1 LQLSKK
7 TWPPYPHELLH
18 EAIFPYHPR
27 SLHMGR
33 KQSASVTKL
42 LQPVRKILKVLM
54 NPVTNDVIFYQ
65 DSKMAKETLLLLR
78 VIEG

>member
-1 LQLSKK
+1 LSKK
-7 TWPPYPHELLH
+7 KLGLL
-18 EAIFPYHPR
+18 ILMSF
-27 SLHMGR
+27 SM
-33 KQSASVTKL
+33 KQSAPIILAACTWEENRALRRQL

-54 NPVTNDVIFYQ
+54 TPVTNDVIFYQ